1 MIGLAGAL
9 PVTAAIPVDPAEK
22 SQVIGQPIS
31 LQVQPEN
38 IVLAGPRS
46 VQQMVV
52 TGRFPDGTVRDL
64 TPFCDWATETPG
76 VVTVQPDG
84 FLVPKKD
91 GATALLIKV
100 GGQSARVPLTV
111 KEFSKP
117 QPISFRH
124 QMIAALN
131 VGGCNAGACHGTPSG
146 KNGFR
151 LSLRGYDPDAD
162 YFQLTR
168 DVLGRRTDRLDPEAS
183 LIFQKALG
191 RVPHEGGQRFPASSV
206 PAQNFRN
213 WLAEGLKDDP
223 PNLSAAT
230 SIDVLPGARV
240 LNAPARWQQ
249 LAVLARFADGTVQDM
264 TRLTVFS
271 SSDPAVAAVS
281 TSGLVEFQQ
290 SGEVAILCRYLDI
303 LQAVRLTYLE
313 PRQGLH
319 WTSPPENNYIDT
331 HVFAKL
337 KMLSIPGAE
346 LCTDQEFLR
355 RVYLDLCGILPLA
368 EETTRFL
375 ANADPNKRSKL
386 IDTLL
391 ARPEYADFWTLKW
404 SDVLRSNRK
413 AIQLKGVHVFQKW
426 LRNHIENNTPFDQI
440 VRELLTANGSTV
452 ANPPA
457 NYYRIARDPTNLAE
471 TTAQLFFGI
480 RMQCAKCHNHPFERW
495 TQDDYYS
502 MAAFFAR
509 VKQKKDAREPG
520 ANPKDV
526 PAEIIYSE
534 RAGEVVQPRTG
545 KTMPPKF
552 MGGTIANVPPGK
564 DRREILADWLTG
576 RKNPFFAKSAVN
588 RIWYHLTGR
597 GIVDPVDDFRDSNPS
612 ANDALLQAL
621 ADDFVAHHFD
631 LKYIIRV
638 ILNSRTYQ
646 LSTQT
651 NEYNKDDN
659 KYFSHAVV
667 RLLSAEQL
675 LDAIC
680 TATDVPEK
688 YPGLPLGT
696 RAVQLPD
703 GEVNHVFLKTFG
715 QPGRELACE
724 CEREGDSNLAQALQ
738 LINGPTINEKLRNA
752 NNRLGKLLAAKKSE
766 KEMLNDLYLTAL
778 SRLPSEA
785 ESQASL
791 EHVAKNAAASAD
803 PATKTANVRKAWE
816 DLLWALLNSKE
827 FLFRH

>member
-1 MIGLAGAL
+1 MVSFPKSAVRHRLPFLELRGIWSLMIGLAGAL

-223 PNLSAAT
+223 PNLSVAT

-281 TSGLVEFQQ
+281 
-290 SGEVAILCRYLDI
+290 
-303 LQAVRLTYLE
+303 
-313 PRQGLH
+313 
-319 WTSPPENNYIDT
+319 
-331 HVFAKL
+331 
-337 KMLSIPGAE
+337 
-346 LCTDQEFLR
+346 
-355 RVYLDLCGILPLA
+355 
-368 EETTRFL
+368 
-375 ANADPNKRSKL
+375 
-386 IDTLL
+386 
-391 ARPEYADFWTLKW
+391 
-404 SDVLRSNRK
+404 
-413 AIQLKGVHVFQKW
+413 
-426 LRNHIENNTPFDQI
+426 
-440 VRELLTANGSTV
+440 
-452 ANPPA
+452 
-457 NYYRIARDPTNLAE
+457 
-471 TTAQLFFGI
+471 
-480 RMQCAKCHNHPFERW
+480 
-495 TQDDYYS
+495 
-502 MAAFFAR
+502 
-509 VKQKKDAREPG
+509 
-520 ANPKDV
+520 
-526 PAEIIYSE
+526 
-534 RAGEVVQPRTG
+534 
-545 KTMPPKF
+545 
-552 MGGTIANVPPGK
+552 
-564 DRREILADWLTG
+564 
-576 RKNPFFAKSAVN
+576 
-588 RIWYHLTGR
+588 
-597 GIVDPVDDFRDSNPS
+597 
-612 ANDALLQAL
+612 
-621 ADDFVAHHFD
+621 
-631 LKYIIRV
+631 
-638 ILNSRTYQ
+638 
-646 LSTQT
+646 
-651 NEYNKDDN
+651 
-659 KYFSHAVV
+659 
-667 RLLSAEQL
+667 
-675 LDAIC
+675 
-680 TATDVPEK
+680 
-688 YPGLPLGT
+688 
-696 RAVQLPD
+696 
-703 GEVNHVFLKTFG
+703 
-715 QPGRELACE
+715 
-724 CEREGDSNLAQALQ
+724 
-738 LINGPTINEKLRNA
+738 
-752 NNRLGKLLAAKKSE
+752 
-766 KEMLNDLYLTAL
+766 
-778 SRLPSEA
+778 
-785 ESQASL
+785 
-791 EHVAKNAAASAD
+791 
-803 PATKTANVRKAWE
+803 
-816 DLLWALLNSKE
+816 
-827 FLFRH
+827 